1 MAVTLNLGEV
11 PDGFEN
17 LCEYFGLVVEECTY
31 AQHPAFNF
39 REFEGSLD
47 PRLKISALAVGRGR
61 RGGKLR
67 KKASHV
73 WCLHHVQ
80 SESIPL

>member
-17 LCEYFGLVVEECTY
+17 LSEYFGLFVEECTS
-31 AQHPAFNF
+31 AQHPAVNF

-47 PRLKISALAVGRGR
+47 PRLKISALAVGWGR
-61 RGGKLR
+61 RGGELR
-67 KKASHV
+67 NKASDV
-73 WCLHHVQ
+73 WCLRHVQ